1 MQLSLAESD
10 QPVYQRISDAVREAL
25 REGRVAAGSLLP
37 STRTLAGQLQ
47 VHRHTVSRALDDLV
61 AEGWLESEPGR
72 GYRALASAAPEL
84 ETVQVSWPQF
94 RVVEGLSPR
103 ENGEYRFPSGLPDL
117 RLFPD
122 KEFFKHLRAQL
133 RSGAPTELLGYS
145 DPAGSLTFREQ
156 LQTYLARMRGVQR
169 GQIVVTHGSQE
180 AIFLLGQLF
189 ARGSRRTIAVE
200 EMGYRPAWDALRLSG
215 ARLVGLPVDEEGLV
229 VDKLEELASREP
241 PALLYLPP
249 LHQYP
254 TTVSLSVRRRR
265 RLLALIAR
273 YNIPVIEDDYD
284 HEFHY
289 CGRPHLPLAG
299 EDESGLVVYVS
310 TFSKL
315 VYPSARLGF
324 CVVGPELF
332 GPLCRLK
339 RCTTRQND
347 LLLQHAMAAWMS
359 EGGLERHLRRMR
371 KVYGERREMMC
382 EILGSAGMKFDK
394 PNGGMSLWLNLET
407 DSDKVVEQAREL
419 GLPLRPGSAYSLD
432 PEREVRHLRLG
443 FASSTE
449 EEMEEGLERL
459 VRAWRLV
466 RG

>member
-1 MQLSLAESD
+1 M
-10 QPVYQRISDAVREAL
+10 
-25 REGRVAAGSLLP
+25 LP
-37 STRTLAGQLQ
+37 STRALAGQLE

-61 AEGWLESEPGR
+61 AEGWLDSEPGR
-72 GYRALASAAPEL
+72 GYRVVATAVQEIEP
-84 ETVQVSWPQF
+84 VQVSWPQF
-94 RVVEGLSPR
+94 KVAEGLAPR
-103 ENGEYRFPSGLPDL
+103 EDGEYRFPSGLPDL

-133 RSGAPTELLGYS
+133 RTDKPAALLGYS
-145 DPAGSLTFREQ
+145 DPAGSLRFRQQ
-156 LQTYLARMRGVQR
+156 LQTYLARMRGVRR
-169 GQIVVTHGSQE
+169 GQVVVTHGSQE

-189 ARGSRRTIAVE
+189 GKAERRTIAVE
-200 EMGYRPAWDALRLSG
+200 ELGYRPAWDALSLSG
-215 ARLVGLPVDEEGLV
+215 AELVGIPVDEEGLV
-229 VDKLEELASREP
+229 VDKLEELAEREP
-241 PALLYLPP
+241 PALLYLTP

-265 RLLALIAR
+265 QLLALISR
-273 YNIPVIEDDYD
+273 YEIPVIEDDYD

-289 CGRPHLPLAG
+289 SGRPHLPLAG
-299 EDESGLVVYVS
+299 EDDSGLVVYVS

-324 CVVGPELF
+324 CVVGPELL

-347 LLLQHAMAAWMS
+347 LLLQEAMAAWME

-371 KVYGERREMMC
+371 KIYGERREIMC
-382 EILGSAGMKFDK
+382 EILGSAGMKFVK
-394 PNGGMSLWLNLET
+394 PNGGMSLWVELGV
-407 DSDKVVEQAREL
+407 DSDEVVRQAAAL

-432 PEREVRHLRLG
+432 SDRVVRNLRLG

-449 EEMEEGLERL
+449 EEMLEGLALLVQAWER
-459 VRAWRLV
+459 A

>member
-1 MQLSLAESD
+1 MQ
-10 QPVYQRISDAVREAL
+10 
-25 REGRVAAGSLLP
+25 
-37 STRTLAGQLQ
+37 
-47 VHRHTVSRALDDLV
+47 
-61 AEGWLESEPGR
+61 
-72 GYRALASAAPEL
+72 
-84 ETVQVSWPQF
+84 QVSWPQF
-94 RVVEGLSPR
+94 KLTEGLTPR
-103 ENGEYRFPSGLPDL
+103 EDGDYRFPSGLPDL

-122 KEFFKHLRAQL
+122 KEFFKHLRSQL
-133 RSGAPTELLGYS
+133 RTETPAALLGYS
-145 DPAGSLTFREQ
+145 DPAGSLAFRRQ
-156 LQTYLARMRGVQR
+156 LQTYLARMRGVRR
-169 GQIVVTHGSQE
+169 GQVVVTHGSQE

-189 ARGSRRTIAVE
+189 GKGERRTIAVE
-200 EMGYRPAWDALRLSG
+200 ELGYRPAWDALRLSG
-215 ARLVGLPVDEEGLV
+215 AKLVGIPVDEEGLV
-229 VDKLEELASREP
+229 VKKLEELAERQP
-241 PALLYLPP
+241 PALLYLTP

-265 RLLALIAR
+265 QLLALIAR
-273 YNIPVIEDDYD
+273 YEIPVIEDDYD

-289 CGRPHLPLAG
+289 SGRPHLPLAG

-324 CVVGPELF
+324 CVVGPELL

-347 LLLQHAMAAWMS
+347 LLLQEAMAAWME

-382 EILGSAGMKFDK
+382 EILGRAGMRFEK
-394 PNGGMSLWLNLET
+394 PNGGMSLWVELGV
-407 DSDKVVEQAREL
+407 DSDEVVRQAAAL
-419 GLPLRPGSAYSLD
+419 GLPLRPGSAYSLSSD
-432 PEREVRHLRLG
+432 RVVQNLRLG

-449 EEMEEGLERL
+449 EEMREGLALL
-459 VRAWRLV
+459 VQAWKLA

>member
-1 MQLSLAESD
+1 M
-10 QPVYQRISDAVREAL
+10 
-25 REGRVAAGSLLP
+25 
-37 STRTLAGQLQ
+37 
-47 VHRHTVSRALDDLV
+47 SRALDDLV
-61 AEGWLESEPGR
+61 AEGWLEAERGR
-72 GYRALASAAPEL
+72 GYRVVASAVQEIEP
-84 ETVQVSWPQF
+84 VQQVSWPQF
-94 RVVEGLSPR
+94 KLTEGLTPR
-103 ENGEYRFPSGLPDL
+103 EDGEYRFPSGLPDL

-122 KEFFKHLRAQL
+122 KEFFKHLRSQL
-133 RSGAPTELLGYS
+133 RTETPAALLGYS
-145 DPAGSLTFREQ
+145 DPAGSLAFRRQ
-156 LQTYLARMRGVQR
+156 LQTYLARMRGVRR
-169 GQIVVTHGSQE
+169 GQVVVTHGSQE

-189 ARGSRRTIAVE
+189 GKGERRTIAVE
-200 EMGYRPAWDALRLSG
+200 ELGYRPAWDALRLSG
-215 ARLVGLPVDEEGLV
+215 AELVGIPVDEEGLV
-229 VDKLEELASREP
+229 VKKLEELAERQP
-241 PALLYLPP
+241 PALLYLTP

-265 RLLALIAR
+265 QLLALIAR
-273 YNIPVIEDDYD
+273 YEIPVIEDDYD

-289 CGRPHLPLAG
+289 SGRPHLPLAG

-324 CVVGPELF
+324 CVVGPELL

-347 LLLQHAMAAWMS
+347 LLLQEAMAAWME

-382 EILGSAGMKFDK
+382 EILGRAGMRFEK
-394 PNGGMSLWLNLET
+394 PNGGMSLWVELGV
-407 DSDKVVEQAREL
+407 DSDEVVRQAAAL
-419 GLPLRPGSAYSLD
+419 GLPLRPGSAYSLSSD
-432 PEREVRHLRLG
+432 RVVQNLRLG

-449 EEMEEGLERL
+449 EEMREGLALL
-459 VRAWRLV
+459 VQAWKLA

>member
-1 MQLSLAESD
+1 MRLAIRES
-10 QPVYQRISDAVREAL
+10 
-25 REGRVAAGSLLP
+25 RVASGSLLP
-37 STRTLAGQLQ
+37 STRALAAQLE

-61 AEGWLESEPGR
+61 AEGWLEAERGR
-72 GYRALASAAPEL
+72 GYRVVASAVQEIEP
-84 ETVQVSWPQF
+84 VQQVSWPQF
-94 RVVEGLSPR
+94 KLTEGLTPR
-103 ENGEYRFPSGLPDL
+103 EDGEYRFPSGLPDL

-122 KEFFKHLRAQL
+122 KEFFKHLRSQL
-133 RSGAPTELLGYS
+133 RTETPAALLGYS
-145 DPAGSLTFREQ
+145 DPAGSLAFRRQ
-156 LQTYLARMRGVQR
+156 LQTYLARMRGVRR
-169 GQIVVTHGSQE
+169 GQVVVTHGSQE

-189 ARGSRRTIAVE
+189 GKGERRTIAVE
-200 EMGYRPAWDALRLSG
+200 ELGYRPAWDALRLSG
-215 ARLVGLPVDEEGLV
+215 AELVGIPVDEEGLV
-229 VDKLEELASREP
+229 VKKLEELAERQP
-241 PALLYLPP
+241 PALLYLTP

-265 RLLALIAR
+265 QLLALIAR
-273 YNIPVIEDDYD
+273 YEIPVIEDDYD

-289 CGRPHLPLAG
+289 SGRPHLPLAG

-324 CVVGPELF
+324 CVVGPELL

-347 LLLQHAMAAWMS
+347 LLLQEAMAAWME

-382 EILGSAGMKFDK
+382 EILGRAGMRFEK
-394 PNGGMSLWLNLET
+394 PNGGMSLWVELGV
-407 DSDKVVEQAREL
+407 DSDEVVRQAAAL
-419 GLPLRPGSAYSLD
+419 GLPLRPGSAYSLSSD
-432 PEREVRHLRLG
+432 RVVQNLRLG

-449 EEMEEGLERL
+449 EEMREGLALL
-459 VRAWRLV
+459 VQAWKLA

>member
-1 MQLSLAESD
+1 M
-10 QPVYQRISDAVREAL
+10 
-25 REGRVAAGSLLP
+25 
-37 STRTLAGQLQ
+37 
-47 VHRHTVSRALDDLV
+47 
-61 AEGWLESEPGR
+61 
-72 GYRALASAAPEL
+72 
-84 ETVQVSWPQF
+84 
-94 RVVEGLSPR
+94 
-103 ENGEYRFPSGLPDL
+103 
-117 RLFPD
+117 
-122 KEFFKHLRAQL
+122 
-133 RSGAPTELLGYS
+133 
-145 DPAGSLTFREQ
+145 
-156 LQTYLARMRGVQR
+156 
-169 GQIVVTHGSQE
+169 
-180 AIFLLGQLF
+180 
-189 ARGSRRTIAVE
+189 
-200 EMGYRPAWDALRLSG
+200 
-215 ARLVGLPVDEEGLV
+215 
-229 VDKLEELASREP
+229 
-241 PALLYLPP
+241 
-249 LHQYP
+249 
-254 TTVSLSVRRRR
+254 
-265 RLLALIAR
+265 
-273 YNIPVIEDDYD
+273 
-284 HEFHY
+284 
-289 CGRPHLPLAG
+289 
-299 EDESGLVVYVS
+299 VYVS